1 MSGDGCQQTTPVSNE
16 LLKQDGSPGSSYSHQ
31 TQALINHTS
40 HDTVENNTESPM
52 HQNRIEIQTS
62 SKQIHE
68 GGVHKRPV
76 QKVIPSRNCS
86 ALSSQV
92 SSPGQIL
99 PLVNGNRVDYGD
111 KNGAVTSGLNEG
123 SCYIKPSSP
132 IKTPTSLA
140 LPPGSTGIPSP
151 KLVTASVGYVHS
163 PVPVSANGSQHR
175 PSSLG
180 QTCNRSPKIGTTRG
194 MTWNR
199 DVPPE
204 KLSFT
209 MRREFDKAREEAEL
223 IEQLRSHI
231 ETRLKMS
238 LPDDMAPALT
248 DGVVLCHLAN
258 HVRPRSVA
266 SIHVPSPAVP
276 KLTMARCR
284 RNVDNFLEACR
295 KIGVEEGLICCA
307 SDVLEG
313 RGLVQV
319 AVTVA
324 ELLKFHQPRS
334 PAHITP

>member
-1 MSGDGCQQTTPVSNE
+1 MQ
-16 LLKQDGSPGSSYSHQ
+16 
-31 TQALINHTS
+31 
-40 HDTVENNTESPM
+40 DTVQNNTESPV
-52 HQNRIEIQTS
+52 HQNRVEIQTN

-99 PLVNGNRVDYGD
+99 PLVNGNRVDYGE
-111 KNGAVTSGLNEG
+111 KNGAITIGLNEG

-140 LPPGSTGIPSP
+140 LPPGSAGIPSP

-194 MTWNR
+194 ITWNR

-223 IEQLRSHI
+223 IEQLRSVSFITIVHYHHHHHHPLPLLFLKLIFFAPVVVILVIIIIIISNSTAKLHSCSEFHSFILNVFPSVEDSIKHI
-231 ETRLKMS
+231 S
-238 LPDDMAPALT
+238 L
-248 DGVVLCHLAN
+248 
-258 HVRPRSVA
+258 A
-266 SIHVPSPAVP
+266 S
-276 KLTMARCR
+276 
-284 RNVDNFLEACR
+284 
-295 KIGVEEGLICCA
+295 
-307 SDVLEG
+307 
-313 RGLVQV
+313 
-319 AVTVA
+319 
-324 ELLKFHQPRS
+324 
-334 PAHITP
+334 

>member
-1 MSGDGCQQTTPVSNE
+1 VQ
-16 LLKQDGSPGSSYSHQ
+16 
-31 TQALINHTS
+31 
-40 HDTVENNTESPM
+40 DTVQNNTESPV
-52 HQNRIEIQTS
+52 HQNRVEIQTN

-99 PLVNGNRVDYGD
+99 PLVNGNRVDYGE
-111 KNGAVTSGLNEG
+111 KNGAITIGLNEG

-140 LPPGSTGIPSP
+140 LPPGSAGIPSP

-194 MTWNR
+194 ITWNR

-223 IEQLRSHI
+223 IEQLRSVSFITIVHYHHHHHHPLPLLFLKLIFFAPVVVILVIIIIIISNSTAKLHSCSEFHSFINVFPSVEDSIKHI
-231 ETRLKMS
+231 S
-238 LPDDMAPALT
+238 L
-248 DGVVLCHLAN
+248 
-258 HVRPRSVA
+258 A
-266 SIHVPSPAVP
+266 S
-276 KLTMARCR
+276 
-284 RNVDNFLEACR
+284 
-295 KIGVEEGLICCA
+295 
-307 SDVLEG
+307 
-313 RGLVQV
+313 
-319 AVTVA
+319 
-324 ELLKFHQPRS
+324 
-334 PAHITP
+334 